1 MVNPPFLK
9 RGDKIGIVAPGRKIN
24 TPDVEAACSIIKSW
38 GIDVIVPTYLN
49 SNAHPYLAGSDAERI
64 HDLQQLLDDP
74 EVKAIIC
81 ARGGYGTTRI
91 LDNVDFSSLFDNPK
105 WIAGFSDITA
115 LHLRLEKLGMHSIHS
130 TMPVLFSRPES
141 SASVDSLRTLLFG
154 QKTDISAPLN
164 DKNRYGHAK
173 GRVIGGNL
181 SLIADS
187 IGTSN
192 DPDTKGKILV
202 LEEIDE
208 YSYRIDRMI
217 VHLKRSGKLD
227 DLAGLIIG
235 HMTDIREPDLPF
247 GEIIEDLVLSKT
259 LDRTYPVAFN
269 FPIGHENP
277 NLAWVHGSLMT
288 LNVDPT
294 GSKLFA
300 SD

>member
-9 RGDKIGIVAPGRKIN
+9 RGDKIGIAAPGRKIN

-38 GIDVIVPTYLN
+38 GIDVIVPAYLN
-49 SNAHPYLAGSDAERI
+49 SNAHAYLAGSDAERI

-74 EVKAIIC
+74 EVRAIIC

-91 LDNVDFSSLFDNPK
+91 LDKVNFSYLFDNPK

-141 SASVDSLRTLLFG
+141 SPSVDSLRALLFG
-154 QKTDISAPLN
+154 QKTNISAPPN
-164 DKNRYGHAK
+164 EKNRYGHAN
-173 GRVIGGNL
+173 GQVMGGNL
-181 SLIADS
+181 SLIVDS
-187 IGTSN
+187 IGTSS
-192 DPDTKGKILV
+192 DPDLKGKILV
-202 LEEIDE
+202 LEEVDE
-208 YSYRIDRMI
+208 YSYRIDRML
-217 VHLKRSGKLD
+217 VHLKRAGKLD
-227 DLAGLIIG
+227 DLAGLVIG
-235 HMTDIREPDLPF
+235 HMTDIKEPDLPF
-247 GEIIEDLVLSKT
+247 GETIEDLVLGNT
-259 LDRTYPVAFN
+259 LHRTYPVAFN

-288 LNVDPT
+288 LSVDHT

-300 SD
+300 SV